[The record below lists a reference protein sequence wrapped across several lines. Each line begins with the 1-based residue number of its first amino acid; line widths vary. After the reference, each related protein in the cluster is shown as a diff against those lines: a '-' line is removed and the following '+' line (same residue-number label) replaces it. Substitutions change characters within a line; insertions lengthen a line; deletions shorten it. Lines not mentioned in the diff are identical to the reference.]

1 MDGVAGSDE
10 DLYGDYTDKGEKKE
24 VQPFIASYN
33 LNTIGFG
40 ILEVCQEKIGYE
52 HFGVDK
58 SLNLSSLDK
67 FVLKISGKHS
77 LEDQ

>member
-33 LNTIGFG
+33 LNTVGFG
-40 ILEVCQEKIGYE
+40 ILEVCQEKIVYE
-52 HFGVDK
+52 HFGVNNN
-58 SLNLSSLDK
+58 LNLTSLDK
-67 FVLKISGKHS
+67 FALKLSGKRS
-77 LEDQ
+77 EKDQ